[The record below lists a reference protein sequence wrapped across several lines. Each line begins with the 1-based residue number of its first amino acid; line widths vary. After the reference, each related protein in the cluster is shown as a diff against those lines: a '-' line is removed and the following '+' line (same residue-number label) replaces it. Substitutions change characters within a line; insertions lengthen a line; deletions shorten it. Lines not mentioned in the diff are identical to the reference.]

1 VSEGIA
7 MNEDVYQAP
16 VFWAESADTV
26 VLGRLNENDADKSK
40 YFEGDQEI

>member
-1 VSEGIA
+1 